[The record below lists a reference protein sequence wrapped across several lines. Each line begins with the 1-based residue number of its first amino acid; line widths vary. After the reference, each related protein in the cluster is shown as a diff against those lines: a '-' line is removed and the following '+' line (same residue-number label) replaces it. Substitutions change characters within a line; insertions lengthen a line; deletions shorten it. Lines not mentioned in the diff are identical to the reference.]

1 MSDDERESLKAL
13 RDADAGNLTE
23 TITDNNHNIQDE
35 FEGENDLLGVD
46 INAERV

>member
-13 RDADAGNLTE
+13 RDADAGNSME
-23 TITDNNHNIQDE
+23 KMTDNNHNIQDE

>member
-1 MSDDERESLKAL
+1 MSSREAG
-13 RDADAGNLTE
+13 AGNLTE
-23 TITDNNHNIQDE
+23 TMTDTNHNIQDE